1 MTKKKLSPTT
11 LPCDT
16 ACSKKPSIPNIPQQI
31 TVTKSQPTS
40 HNQPKELPKPGYPS
54 LLSPLLCVGSCKARL
69 IHRRHILP
77 HWRGGRVSNETVGG
91 GYQLGDIRR
100 ISFKGMGYR
109 YLEKNR
115 GGTHFFEATGLLVL
129 GVKLLE
135 INSELVFQV
144 VYDGSSKVLF
154 PLLALNRNSMRDAFC
169 FTCKKIILKI
179 QVKCSKSIS
188 LEKSGSFP
196 AKRASAQICLIIR
209 LFVQKI

>member
-1 MTKKKLSPTT
+1 MSGGILLQHLLERYTTCLGFLNCGVLVAFQSIDTPGHCFSWDICITLPSTTNTTISSWNSFFDLRSHLFFPPSDFQKKLSPTT

-77 HWRGGRVSNETVGG
+77 HRRGGRVSNETVGG

-109 YLEKNR
+109 YLEKP
-115 GGTHFFEATGLLVL
+115 E
-129 GVKLLE
+129 
-135 INSELVFQV
+135 V
-144 VYDGSSKVLF
+144 VPIFLRQLDCWF
-154 PLLALNRNSMRDAFC
+154 
-169 FTCKKIILKI
+169 
-179 QVKCSKSIS
+179 
-188 LEKSGSFP
+188 
-196 AKRASAQICLIIR
+196 
-209 LFVQKI
+209 